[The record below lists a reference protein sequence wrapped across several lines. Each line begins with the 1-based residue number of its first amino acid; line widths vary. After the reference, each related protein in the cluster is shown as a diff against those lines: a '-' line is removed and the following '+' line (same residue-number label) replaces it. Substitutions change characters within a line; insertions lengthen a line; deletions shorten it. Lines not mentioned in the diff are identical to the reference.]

1 MLSALFGDEKKAYGF
16 SDLSDGAL
24 CVCGQRKVINISK
37 VTGGGRFGVYY

>member
-37 VTGGGRFGVYY
+37 VTGGGRF